1 MIPLSHQV
9 SFLTFVSFKI
19 LRLLLK
25 LSVPCNSWWRWNTIP
40 ANLMGYFFIH
50 FMLPDRIRF
59 YKTDNFPLS
68 HRQYQL
74 LMHIIFL
81 CKIPVAR
88 FRWQL
93 QYSRLLQ
100 LVHWGKMNWKVQYLM
115 GECDTLGKEMT
126 QLTEDKFLSVLG
138 LSIHKQVNLSSQVI
152 MIQTIIT
159 SMTKQIRMKS

>member
-1 MIPLSHQV
+1 MIIIKN
-9 SFLTFVSFKI
+9 FLPTDAGLFSIFLKS
-19 LRLLLK
+19 LCYCFSSWLLK
-25 LSVPCNSWWRWNTIP
+25 YSFFKNGHS
-40 ANLMGYFFIH
+40 FIH

-126 QLTEDKFLSVLG
+126 QLTEDKFFV
-138 LSIHKQVNLSSQVI
+138 VNT
-152 MIQTIIT
+152 QTGKLVVAGYYDT
-159 SMTKQIRMKS
+159 NNNNKYDKQIRMKF

>member
-1 MIPLSHQV
+1 MELYYPNVLRIFCLFGYEAIFISNV
-9 SFLTFVSFKI
+9 SYPVI
-19 LRLLLK
+19 VK
-25 LSVPCNSWWRWNTIP
+25 L
-40 ANLMGYFFIH
+40 NLAFIT
-50 FMLPDRIRF
+50 PDRIRF

-81 CKIPVAR
+81 CKIPIAR

-126 QLTEDKFLSVLG
+126 QLTEDKFFV
-138 LSIHKQVNLSSQVI
+138 VNT
-152 MIQTIIT
+152 QTGKLVVAGYYDT
-159 SMTKQIRMKS
+159 NNNNKYDKQIRMKF

>member
-1 MIPLSHQV
+1 MIIIKNFLPTDAGLFSIFLKSLCYCLS
-9 SFLTFVSFKI
+9 FW
-19 LRLLLK
+19 LLK
-25 LSVPCNSWWRWNTIP
+25 YSFFKNGHS
-40 ANLMGYFFIH
+40 FIH
-50 FMLPDRIRF
+50 FMFPDRIRF

-81 CKIPVAR
+81 CKIPIAR